1 MPDRIVIADAST
13 LIGLY
18 NLSSLDLLKELYGNV
33 EVTTIVK
40 EEAAMD
46 LPGWIRVDDNYNR
59 DVYRSLLPSL
69 DAGEASS
76 IALALALE
84 NSLLIIDERKGRRR
98 AKSLGIVITGLIG
111 ILIRAK
117 QRGLIASG
125 KNKLDNLREQ
135 GFRLSDKIYELAL
148 REMKEE

>member
-13 LIGLY
+13 LIGLH
-18 NLSSLDLLKELYGNV
+18 NLTSLELLHELYGHV

-40 EEAAMD
+40 EEAAID
-46 LPGWIRVDDNYNR
+46 LPDWIRVDDNYNR

-84 NSLLIIDERKGRRR
+84 NTLLIIDERKGRRR

-117 QRGLIASG
+117 QRDLISSG
-125 KNKLDNLREQ
+125 KDKLDNLREQ
-135 GFRLSDKIYELAL
+135 GFRLSEKIYELAL
-148 REMKEE
+148 REMKEK

>member
-13 LIGLY
+13 LIGLH
-18 NLSSLDLLKELYGNV
+18 NLNSLELLHELYGHV
-33 EVTTIVK
+33 EVTTIVG
-40 EEAAMD
+40 EETAID
-46 LPGWIRVDDNYNR
+46 LPDWIRVDDNYNR

-76 IALALALE
+76 IALALAHE
-84 NSLLIIDERKGRRR
+84 SALLIIDERKGRRR

-117 QRGLIASG
+117 QRGLISSG
-125 KNKLDNLREQ
+125 KDKLDNLREQ
-135 GFRLSDKIYELAL
+135 GFRLSEKIYELAL
-148 REMKEE
+148 REM